1 VGEIVAVIEIAVVEV
16 AVILIGV
23 IAHVLPIVVAARGVI
38 RGAVIV
44 G

>member
-23 IAHVLPIVVAARGVI
+23 IAHVLPIVVAARGIVG
-38 RGAVIV
+38 GAVIV